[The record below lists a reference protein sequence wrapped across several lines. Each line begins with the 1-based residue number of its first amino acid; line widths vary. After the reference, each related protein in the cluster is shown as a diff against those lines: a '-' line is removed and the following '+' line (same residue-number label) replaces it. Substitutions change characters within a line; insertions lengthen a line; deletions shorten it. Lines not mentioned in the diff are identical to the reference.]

1 MAVSLRRET
10 GGRGSVRTMVM
21 TAEVSS
27 RWVGCRVAGVGVAI
41 LKAFL
46 SGGGLSEPSRG
57 ARARLPEL
65 RTATSIANRAA
76 PYAPPTANTKGIL
89 SQNSYIPF
97 PAFQVVLGRAI
108 PIMSGAANRQGK
120 MVSKSAQQ
128 LDSLT

>member
-1 MAVSLRRET
+1 MAVSLRRAI
-10 GGRGSVRTMVM
+10 GGRESVRTMVM

-65 RTATSIANRAA
+65 RTATSIANSQQLHTPRL
-76 PYAPPTANTKGIL
+76 PPTPRGYSLRTFTDPSL
-89 SQNSYIPF
+89 HF
-97 PAFQVVLGRAI
+97 
-108 PIMSGAANRQGK
+108 
-120 MVSKSAQQ
+120 KSSSDAQYQ
-128 LDSLT
+128 SCLAPQTDRERW